1 MFAEV
6 PHIVEVVPM
15 LVWGVIFFGT
25 VAVFGVTLLFMHNVP
40 RFTMK
45 IVFIDFF
52 VALIILT
59 LFVEVFF
66 ARSVWD
72 LVAKA
77 GIAGL
82 VVFASFFLLGSV
94 KRELQTEAEIDK
106 LLHDLDDTH
115 ARLQMLD
122 HKKSEFVAI
131 ASHHLRSPL
140 TAISG
145 YTSLLMDGSYGQ
157 LSSSMQSAVSKI
169 LESSKRLIVMVSDF
183 MDVTHIERGDMV
195 YNFAEVDFKA
205 MILNIAHDM
214 EPAATRAHLWFD
226 VLVEKEKTEDYI
238 TVGDLGKLRQVVTNL
253 VDNAIKYTPKG
264 GVSILLRKSHDKKH
278 ILFSISD
285 TGIGMSKETL
295 QKIFK
300 KFSRAE
306 GVSRVYTDGSGLGLY
321 IAKRMIK
328 KHEGRIWATSKGVG
342 LGSTFSLEL
351 EVKHG

>member
-1 MFAEV
+1 
-6 PHIVEVVPM
+6 
-15 LVWGVIFFGT
+15 
-25 VAVFGVTLLFMHNVP
+25 
-40 RFTMK
+40 
-45 IVFIDFF
+45 
-52 VALIILT
+52 
-59 LFVEVFF
+59 
-66 ARSVWD
+66 
-72 LVAKA
+72 
-77 GIAGL
+77 
-82 VVFASFFLLGSV
+82 
-94 KRELQTEAEIDK
+94 
-106 LLHDLDDTH
+106 
-115 ARLQMLD
+115 
-122 HKKSEFVAI
+122 
-131 ASHHLRSPL
+131 
-140 TAISG
+140 
-145 YTSLLMDGSYGQ
+145 
-157 LSSSMQSAVSKI
+157 
-169 LESSKRLIVMVSDF
+169 
-183 MDVTHIERGDMV
+183 
-195 YNFAEVDFKA
+195 
-205 MILNIAHDM
+205 M